1 MQNRPFSPEVIFSSI
16 PALLPYLLVTLEV
29 GLISILTGSI
39 LGMLFAW
46 AKLSSHKVLRCAA
59 DGYTYVIRCTPSIVL
74 LFIVFY
80 GLPKWMEFAFAIYI
94 DDLSRAVFVIIT
106 FTMLFGA
113 YVSEVFRSAYL
124 AVPKG
129 QYRAL
134 SAISIHPCHAAAG
147 GRDRASEFWKFCDQ
161 SFERKRAGI
170 HDRTHRSFGKDES
183 DHC

>member
-1 MQNRPFSPEVIFSSI
+1 MQNRPFSSEVIFSSI

-39 LGMLFAW
+39 LGMLLAW

-80 GLPKWMEFAFAIYI
+80 GLPKWMEFAFSVYI

-106 FTMLFGA
+106 FTLLFGA

-124 AVPKG
+124 A
-129 QYRAL
+129 R
-134 SAISIHPCHAAAG
+134 C
-147 GRDRASEFWKFCDQ
+147 
-161 SFERKRAGI
+161 RKDSTRQP
-170 HDRTHRSFGKDES
+170 
-183 DHC
+183 

>member
-39 LGMLFAW
+39 LGMLLAW

-129 QYRAL
+129 QYEAAVTIGLSPL
-134 SAISIHPCHAAAG
+134 SA
-147 GRDRASEFWKFCDQ
+147 FCDQ